1 MNDHLPLYHLQK
13 VKKTVN
19 DGRKTK
25 DILSNIDLKIY
36 PGDFLGIIGESGAG
50 KSTLLN
56 ILGGMEQI
64 NHGQLL
70 FNQQDISKNNSH
82 QMAKFRR
89 EIGFIF
95 QSFQLINHFDVQQN
109 VSLPLI
115 LKGLDSG
122 KIRKQVINNLIRSR
136 FLKDINPQELSRLKQ
151 LPNTLSGGEQQRVAI
166 ARAIINK
173 PQVILAD
180 EPTGNLDSENEGQ
193 ILNLLEEL
201 NQDFNIT
208 IVIVSH
214 SPKVV
219 ERCKRLVRLADG
231 KKISDQRLS

>member
-1 MNDHLPLYHLQK
+1 MNSHPLYHLKK

-25 DILSNIDLKIY
+25 DILSDIFLEIY
-36 PGDFLGIIGESGAG
+36 QGEFLGIIGESGAG

-56 ILGGMEQI
+56 ILGGMEKI
-64 NHGQLL
+64 SHGQIL
-70 FNQQDISKNNSH
+70 FNQHDISKNNSR

-122 KIRKQVINNLIRSR
+122 KIRKQVTKNLIRSR
-136 FLKDINPQELSRLKQ
+136 FLKDMTPQELSRLKQ

-166 ARAIINK
+166 ARAIINQ

-180 EPTGNLDSENEGQ
+180 EPTGNLDSENEAQ

-201 NQDFNIT
+201 NQEFKIT

-231 KKISDQRLS
+231 KKVLDERRS

>member
-1 MNDHLPLYHLQK
+1 MNSHPLYHLKK

-25 DILSNIDLKIY
+25 DILSDIFLEIY
-36 PGDFLGIIGESGAG
+36 QGEFLGIIGESGAG

-56 ILGGMEQI
+56 ILGGMEKI
-64 NHGQLL
+64 SHGQIL
-70 FNQQDISKNNSH
+70 FNQHDISKNNSR

-122 KIRKQVINNLIRSR
+122 KIRKQVTENLIRSR
-136 FLKDINPQELSRLKQ
+136 FLKGETNQELSKLKQ
-151 LPNTLSGGEQQRVAI
+151 LPSTLSGGEQQRVAI
-166 ARAIINK
+166 ARAIINQPK
-173 PQVILAD
+173 VILAD
-180 EPTGNLDSENEGQ
+180 EPTGNLDSENEAQ
-193 ILNLLEEL
+193 ILDLLEEL
-201 NQDFNIT
+201 NQKFKMT
-208 IVIVSH
+208 IIIVSH
-214 SPKVV
+214 SPKIV

-231 KKISDQRLS
+231 KQVFR